1 MHIKPKEL
9 FEISQFGHNVFR
21 SLLRYFST
29 SAAKRLI
36 LVCIWFALFFA
47 VFVIASNFK
56 GEQWRQLNE
65 QYSNNLRASNDRIRL
80 QNTIEKIDLCLQA
93 QLQKNELEGLYC
105 DEAISSFK
113 GISPDIQ
120 VVRTEAL
127 ILKRAFGAMKVDTNH
142 MLRISENESRL
153 FEVFPKQDIWL
164 KLLTNDIG
172 RWMVTLIWLFYSL
185 TLLVPLWHIT
195 SKRKEWDNK
204 MKLAE

>member
-1 MHIKPKEL
+1 MHIKPKER
-9 FEISQFGHNVFR
+9 FEMSQLGHNVFR
-21 SLLRYFST
+21 RLLRYFST

-56 GEQWRQLNE
+56 REEWHQLNE
-65 QYSNNLRASNDRIRL
+65 HYSSNLRASNDRIRL
-80 QNTIEKIDLCLQA
+80 ENTIDKINLCLEA
-93 QLQKNELEGLYC
+93 QHQKNKIEEFYC
-105 DEAISSFK
+105 GDAMRSFK
-113 GISPDIQ
+113 EIALDIQ
-120 VVRTEAL
+120 VVRTEEL
-127 ILKRAFGAMKVDTNH
+127 ILKRAFGAMKVDINH
-142 MLRISENESRL
+142 ILRIKESEIRL
-153 FEVFPKQDIWL
+153 MEIFPKQDIWL

-172 RWMVTLIWLFYSL
+172 RLMVTLIWVLYSF